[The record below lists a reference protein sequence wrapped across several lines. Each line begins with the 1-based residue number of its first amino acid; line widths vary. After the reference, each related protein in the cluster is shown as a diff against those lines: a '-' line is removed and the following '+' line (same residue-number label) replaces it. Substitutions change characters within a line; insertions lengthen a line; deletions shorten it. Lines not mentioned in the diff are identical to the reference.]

1 MLKKSVLTRHVLG
14 VEVEYGEGK
23 TYNRVESWDLVRG
36 LIRRELSGV
45 RPALAMSTIV
55 HQNSSKRRAPTLL
68 DELESLFD
76 VALVSYEQEAAWQ
89 MSLLRGSFDCGNL
102 RSECNTG
109 PNDTMGWKSIW
120 PELV

>member
-1 MLKKSVLTRHVLG
+1 MLTRHVLA
-14 VEVEYGEGK
+14 VEVEYGKGK

-36 LIRRELSGV
+36 LIRRELNGI
-45 RPALAMSTIV
+45 RPALALSTIV
-55 HQNSSKRRAPTLL
+55 HQNSSKRRLPTLL
-68 DELESLFD
+68 DELESFFD
-76 VALVSYEQEAAWQ
+76 VALVSYEQETAWQ
-89 MSLLRGSFDCGNL
+89 MSLFRGSFDCRNL